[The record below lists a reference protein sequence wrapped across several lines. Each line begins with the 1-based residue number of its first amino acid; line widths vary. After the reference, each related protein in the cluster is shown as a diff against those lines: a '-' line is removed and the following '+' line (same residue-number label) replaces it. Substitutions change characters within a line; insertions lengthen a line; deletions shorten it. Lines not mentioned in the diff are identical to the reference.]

1 MNILKPVFYEAFS
14 CVGSECPYTCCGGWC
29 IIIDE
34 KTLKSYRKMG
44 GQLAKFAKKKVVYN
58 EQMHSNMVDL
68 KESQGVCPLLNKN
81 QLCEVVLQ
89 KGDGALSYTCK
100 TYPREWVFSFDTKE
114 EYLTLGCPRVVQL
127 LFQMKGKMSF
137 VLQPDENMHTEDI
150 PVLNDALM
158 INLKVRETVADFL
171 QRDEYPFWFRE
182 FYGAYTIEKL
192 STQINENN
200 LQEVLRKLEHFY
212 APTFYRTMYDS
223 IKENENREQQFQ
235 SLCGCI
241 NAFEGFMRGA
251 LFDDLHGYSKVIEK
265 MLSCNRMCTFEQWNT
280 ARERWLQKRNEL
292 HRENVFVYNWMVGA
306 LQAGNEDKL
315 LQNYMLCVLIDI
327 LANHLLI
334 LYEIQEEVNE
344 EVIEVIISY
353 LVRTFQHGNKNV
365 RDIVQTGMDEKI
377 LSPAFLI
384 YLCNI

>member
-1 MNILKPVFYEAFS
+1 MNVLKPVFYDEFS

-44 GQLAKFAKKKVVYN
+44 GQIAKFAKKSVIYN
-58 EQMHSNMVDL
+58 EQVHDNMVDL
-68 KESQGVCPLLNKN
+68 RQRGGACPLLNEK

-89 KGDGALSYTCK
+89 KGDGALSHTCQ
-100 TYPREWVFSFDTKE
+100 TYPREQGVSFDTKE
-114 EYLTLGCPRVVQL
+114 QYLSLGCPRVVQL
-127 LFQMKGKMSF
+127 LFQMKGKLSF
-137 VLQPDENMHTEDI
+137 ILQPDENMHTEDI
-150 PVLNDALM
+150 PVLNDGLM
-158 INLKVRETVADFL
+158 INLKVREVVADFL
-171 QRDEYPFWFRE
+171 QRDELPFWFRE
-182 FYGAYTIEKL
+182 FYGAYTIEKI

-212 APTFYRTMYDS
+212 APSFYRAMYDS
-223 IKENENREQQFQ
+223 IKNNQNRAQQFQ

-251 LFDDLHGYSKVIEK
+251 LFDDLLGYSTVIEK
-265 MLSCNRMCTFEQWNT
+265 LLSCNRTCTFEQWNE
-280 ARERWLQKRNEL
+280 ARKRWIQRRNEL
-292 HRENVFVYNWMVGA
+292 RRENVFVYNWMLGA
-306 LQAGNEDKL
+306 LQAGDEDNL

-334 LYEIQEEVNE
+334 LHEIEEEANE
-344 EVIEVIISY
+344 EVIVVIISY
-353 LVRTFQHGNKNV
+353 LVRIFQHGNKNV
-365 RDIVQTGMDEKI
+365 RDIVQKGMDEKI